1 MADSKVPQ
9 PLRDNLV
16 KLGATLAIGAVG
28 AGGAYI
34 QTQPTY
40 ELGGV
45 KVSHE
50 VAIAHE
56 MGRYFE
62 SSYRHIGTPY
72 VDKVGKGQPLTVC
85 NGVTGPEV
93 VAGKTYGPADCARLE
108 LPKYLSAEKA
118 AKRLFTHWPE
128 YNAWQRA
135 SFIDMIYN
143 LGESALVA
151 KTITRKANAGDLAG
165 ACNEMPRW
173 VYGTVKGVSTKLPG
187 LVPRRGTTQEL
198 CAEWGR
204 SGHFSA
210 ASFDLIPVAQP
221 MVRIETAG
229 AASAAVQAGTVPEQ
243 TVLVAEPEALAVSVV
258 GVSHAANRV
267 DVLDTISEQSNT
279 ALLLSLLVAAVLA
292 VAVLWRTK

>member
-93 VAGKTYGPADCARLE
+93 VAGKTYGPADCARL
-108 LPKYLSAEKA
+108 LDD
-118 AKRLFTHWPE
+118 F
-128 YNAWQRA
+128 
-135 SFIDMIYN
+135 
-143 LGESALVA
+143 
-151 KTITRKANAGDLAG
+151 
-165 ACNEMPRW
+165 
-173 VYGTVKGVSTKLPG
+173 
-187 LVPRRGTTQEL
+187 
-198 CAEWGR
+198 
-204 SGHFSA
+204 
-210 ASFDLIPVAQP
+210 
-221 MVRIETAG
+221 VRN
-229 AASAAVQAGTVPEQ
+229 Q
-243 TVLVAEPEALAVSVV
+243 
-258 GVSHAANRV
+258 NR
-267 DVLDTISEQSNT
+267 
-279 ALLLSLLVAAVLA
+279 
-292 VAVLWRTK
+292 